1 MGSNGL
7 PGQCSGKDKL
17 GCWEQ
22 RFRFP
27 PTSQATRIWDRGLPT
42 TVTMETTTKT
52 IEAEKTGMEENKTI
66 NTDPVKAN
74 VPAIEEKKS
83 ELVSLSKDD
92 SEQKQDTKI
101 ESNDSEDTGF
111 EIITP
116 DLPEKVDDAKPKPD
130 AASIA
135 VKEPGPVITTTKEQN
150 LTNLQETKEND
161 SVEEKVQQKE
171 ETTKASLIDIKV
183 IKEPDD
189 TSNMDSPESDAQNSE
204 ELEVALKAI
213 PELSSSVSKE
223 ILAKAN
229 DEEDKDIVDEIETKT
244 EKHVQEVIEEAGHS
258 FEAEVIEDNEDIKVI
273 PSDDEDVIEYTLESR
288 HILPFLTICVAF
300 VAVFVG
306 LIFYYN

>member
-1 MGSNGL
+1 
-7 PGQCSGKDKL
+7 
-17 GCWEQ
+17 
-22 RFRFP
+22 
-27 PTSQATRIWDRGLPT
+27 
-42 TVTMETTTKT
+42 METTTKT

-66 NTDPVKAN
+66 NTN
-74 VPAIEEKKS
+74 VPATEEKKP
-83 ELVSLSKDD
+83 EAAVSSKDD
-92 SEQKQDTKI
+92 SEQTQNIKV

-116 DLPEKVDDAKPKPD
+116 DIPEKVENDQTKAD
-130 AASIA
+130 AASNA
-135 VKEPGPVITTTKEQN
+135 VKEPEPEVTTTKEQK
-150 LTNLQETKEND
+150 LSQQ
-161 SVEEKVQQKE
+161 EEKKEKETADGKEQKEE

-189 TSNMDSPESDAQNSE
+189 TSNKDSPESDAQNSE

-244 EKHVQEVIEEAGHS
+244 EERPGGTLIDITVIEETNKEKHVQEVIEEAGHS
-258 FEAEVIEDNEDIKVI
+258 FEAEVIDDNEDIKVV

>member
-1 MGSNGL
+1 
-7 PGQCSGKDKL
+7 
-17 GCWEQ
+17 
-22 RFRFP
+22 
-27 PTSQATRIWDRGLPT
+27 
-42 TVTMETTTKT
+42 METTTKT

-83 ELVSLSKDD
+83 ESVLLSKDD

-116 DLPEKVDDAKPKPD
+116 DLPEKVEDAKPKPD

-150 LTNLQETKEND
+150 LTKLQETKEKD
-161 SVEEKVQQKE
+161 IVEEKVQKKE

-189 TSNMDSPESDAQNSE
+189 TSNKDSPESDAQNSE
-204 ELEVALKAI
+204 ELEVALAAI

-244 EKHVQEVIEEAGHS
+244 EERPGGTLIDITVIEETNKQKDVQEVIEEAGHS

>member
-66 NTDPVKAN
+66 NTEAVKTN
-74 VPAIEEKKS
+74 VPATEEKKTI
-83 ELVSLSKDD
+83 KDD
-92 SEQKQDTKI
+92 SEQIQNVKI

-116 DLPEKVDDAKPKPD
+116 DIPEKV
-130 AASIA
+130 
-135 VKEPGPVITTTKEQN
+135 
-150 LTNLQETKEND
+150 
-161 SVEEKVQQKE
+161 E
-171 ETTKASLIDIKV
+171 ETTKPSLIDIKV

-189 TSNMDSPESDAQNSE
+189 TSNKDSPESDAQNSE

-244 EKHVQEVIEEAGHS
+244 EERPGGTLIDITVIEETNKEKHVQEVIEEAGHS
-258 FEAEVIEDNEDIKVI
+258 FEAEVIEDNEDIKVV